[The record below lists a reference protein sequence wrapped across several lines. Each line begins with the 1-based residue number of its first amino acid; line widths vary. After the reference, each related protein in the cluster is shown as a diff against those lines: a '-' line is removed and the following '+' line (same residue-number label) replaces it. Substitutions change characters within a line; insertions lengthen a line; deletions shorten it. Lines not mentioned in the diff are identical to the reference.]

1 MLIEIIFISNTLHY
15 CFMKICLGG
24 TFDRFHKGHKALIK
38 KAFEIAGKNGY
49 VFIGITR
56 GDLTKKR
63 KRVRNYEEREN
74 IVKKHILKYGFFQKF
89 NIEPI
94 EDKYGPTLDEDFDAI
109 VVSPETRKTAEEI
122 NEIRKSKGKKPL
134 KIVEISYVLAKDGKP
149 ISSTRIINGEIDEE
163 GNIL

>member
-1 MLIEIIFISNTLHY
+1 MR
-15 CFMKICLGG
+15 ICLGG

-38 KAFEIAGKNGY
+38 KAFEVAGKNGF
-49 VFIGITR
+49 VFIG
-56 GDLTKKR
+56 LTKGNIIKNKKDVREYNKR
-63 KRVRNYEEREN
+63 KKMIENY
-74 IVKKHILKYGFFQKF
+74 ISKCDFLIKF
-89 NIEPI
+89 EIKPI
-94 EDKYGPTLDEDFDAI
+94 ENKYGPTLDEDFDAI